1 MAMQAHL
8 VAFEYGT
15 GSVWGYVVAPSP
27 TDIVDRMPEV
37 DVYEVPPAWMTTDDI
52 ATLRSQALNLDR
64 GHGLDD
70 LVHRSLVAAA

>member
-1 MAMQAHL
+1 MQAHL

-27 TDIVDRMPEV
+27 TDIVDHMPEV
-37 DVYEVPPAWMTTDDI
+37 DIYETPPAWMTNDDI
-52 ATLRSQALNLDR
+52 ATLRSCALSLDR

-70 LVHRSLVAAA
+70 LVHGSFVAAA

>member
-1 MAMQAHL
+1 MQAHL

-27 TDIVDRMPEV
+27 TEIVDRMPEV
-37 DVYEVPPAWMTTDDI
+37 DVYAAPPAWMTHDDVT
-52 ATLRSQALNLDR
+52 TLRSRALSLEL

-70 LVHRSLVAAA
+70 LVHRSFLAVA